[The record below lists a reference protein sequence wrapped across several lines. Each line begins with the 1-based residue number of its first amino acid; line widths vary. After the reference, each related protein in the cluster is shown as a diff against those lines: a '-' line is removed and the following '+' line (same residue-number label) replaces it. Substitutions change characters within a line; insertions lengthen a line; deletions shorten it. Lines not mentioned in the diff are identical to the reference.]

1 MSDIFCYQ
9 AHGRPVKNVK
19 FSASK
24 HDRLFSSSYD
34 GTFRC
39 CFFERGSF
47 DEVLP
52 KCCSLRMI
60 VFEKHTRDFHK
71 FQLYLSPDDGGAR
84 LMGFDWLSEDTLLV
98 SQSDGRVALV
108 DTREG

>member
-1 MSDIFCYQ
+1 MLQDENSTNDVFCYQ

-34 GTFRC
+34 GVLRC

-47 DEVLP
+47 DEV
-52 KCCSLRMI
+52 
-60 VFEKHTRDFHK
+60 V
-71 FQLYLSPDDGGAR
+71 
-84 LMGFDWLSEDTLLV
+84 SE
-98 SQSDGRVALV
+98 VAV
-108 DTREG
+108 EEASH